1 MNERMGNNGM
11 NYQIEGRKGDVK
23 DMFHLSLVNLM
34 PGLLATRRCGC
45 WAKGCKKS
53 QAQDTASNKKRRI
66 IDVVRLVELLKV
78 ILNNWC

>member
-11 NYQIEGRKGDVK
+11 NYKIEGRKGDVK

-45 WAKGCKKS
+45 WAKGCEKN
-53 QAQDTASNKKRRI
+53 QALD
-66 IDVVRLVELLKV
+66 
-78 ILNNWC
+78 